1 MASIIGSIAIGM
13 SVKTEKFKKGLHE
26 SRGMLGGFT
35 KALGTAK
42 GAIAGFG
49 AALGA
54 GALLASIKA
63 ITSQQLPLID
73 RTSKFADEVGL
84 TVKQLKGLEFAAGLT
99 GSNLQNLEKGLQR
112 LVRRLGEAKA
122 GFGQGIKGLE
132 QLGLSAEDLTNVS
145 TYDALKKISEAI
157 KSQKGPAEQ
166 AAAAYALF
174 GKQGLELLTFLK
186 SGAASMDAATAEA
199 EALGVSFSRLD
210 GAQVEAA
217 NDALLRMSKLW
228 EGIKQR
234 ITIELAPVITG
245 ITKSIVDFGKSGAMS
260 TATIGSSLDGL
271 ISILGFV
278 ADSAHMVYTTF
289 LAWRAGITKTLAIIG
304 SGIGLVGKGI
314 KWLVNLLPGVKSSF
328 SDTTNAIAEDLHK
341 LASQQWQD
349 AKDNFNKP
357 FPSEA
362 INKFR
367 KDVQRNVAAAVQSA
381 KTGSTQIKESF
392 DEGMF
397 AATDSANKL
406 IDKLKE
412 QIATFGM
419 SATEAELFKLQQ
431 QGASQALLD
440 QAKALQNQI
449 DGLEKLKKAS
459 EDARAAQQK
468 MKDEAKS
475 IYDATRTPLEKFRAE
490 FLNLVKLFKAG
501 LIDRDTFQ
509 RAVAQ
514 AKQGFKD
521 ATKKDDPK
529 DTSSGG
535 GLSAAIDA
543 NSQQAR
549 SILLRSRMAGA
560 SPINKVE
567 KNTKEQLAEQKKSNE
582 HLAKLATNK
591 PIIFTYQPS

>member
-1 MASIIGSIAIGM
+1 MGTKTASI
-13 SVKTEKFKKGLHE
+13 VVDGLY
-26 SRGMLGGFT
+26 SGGWDSGAYT
-35 KALGTAK
+35 DIDEGTD
-42 GAIAGFG
+42 
-49 AALGA
+49 
-54 GALLASIKA
+54 S
-63 ITSQQLPLID
+63 PND
-73 RTSKFADEVGL
+73 ADYI
-84 TVKQLKGLEFAAGLT
+84 
-99 GSNLQNLEKGLQR
+99 
-112 LVRRLGEAKA
+112 EA
-122 GFGQGIKGLE
+122 
-132 QLGLSAEDLTNVS
+132 
-145 TYDALKKISEAI
+145 
-157 KSQKGPAEQ
+157 
-166 AAAAYALF
+166 
-174 GKQGLELLTFLK
+174 
-186 SGAASMDAATAEA
+186 SGAAFDDVEFTLTMPADFISMNSATIKLRGIRTGTKTYQKNLQYIRVRSPAE
-199 EALGVSFSRLD
+199 STFMFDIYSYSNPTFSTSWATYEIAVDVDPAVISGGINDKTTWD
-210 GAQVEAA
+210 GAVVQIRANSESERPTIDVTNLSSTDREYLVSIPDGGEISCELNYDPSQHGGFATLMGTGDKAALIITFGDDSSTTLSCDSYLTSFELTAGSVEDVLTASA
-217 NDALLRMSKLW
+217 TFK
-228 EGIKQR
+228 
-234 ITIELAPVITG
+234 ITG
-245 ITKSIVDFGKSGAMS
+245 EV
-260 TATIGSSLDGL
+260 SLG
-271 ISILGFV
+271 
-278 ADSAHMVYTTF
+278 
-289 LAWRAGITKTLAIIG
+289 
-304 SGIGLVGKGI
+304 
-314 KWLVNLLPGVKSSF
+314 LVNLLPGVKSSF

-341 LASQQWQD
+341 LASEQWQD

-357 FPSEA
+357 WPSEA

-367 KDVQRNVAAAVQSA
+367 KDVQANVAAAAQAA

-392 DEGMF
+392 DEGMI

-535 GLSAAIDA
+535 GLSGAIKA
-543 NSQQAR
+543 NSQEAR
-549 SILLRSRMAGA
+549 SLLLRSRMAGA